1 MNTTASIK
9 GYISTLCA
17 LLLTIIVQPALGQD
31 NDIELRQ
38 NAPSGLSR
46 TDVVSNNAIVVE
58 SINTPTKPFAF
69 GVEAGATMD
78 FSGTE
83 TSHFDIDIYG
93 GYRKGWIQTLGMGIG
108 FHPTLAHNRTFIPIY
123 AMFRCNFKEGRSLCF
138 ADAKV
143 GLSINELNS
152 DTHNTGLYASAG
164 IGFNLLQNRRFKLH
178 AIVGYNYT
186 QIIPFEIY
194 TQQAMHGASIR
205 IGITF

>member
-1 MNTTASIK
+1 MNTATVIRNS
-9 GYISTLCA
+9 ISTICA
-17 LLLTIIVQPALGQD
+17 LLLAMLVMPAMGQ
-31 NDIELRQ
+31 DIELRQ
-38 NAPSGLSR
+38 NAPSALPR
-46 TDVVSNNAIVVE
+46 TDTPSDNAVVVE
-58 SINTPTKPFAF
+58 SINAPTKPFAF

-83 TSHFDIDIYG
+83 TTHYDIDIYG
-93 GYRKGWIQTLGMGIG
+93 GYRKGLIQTLGMGIG
-108 FHPTLAHNRTFIPIY
+108 FHPSLEQNRTFIPIY
-123 AMFRCNFKEGRSLCF
+123 AIFRCNLKEGRSLCF

-152 DTHNTGLYASAG
+152 DTHNTGVYASAG

-186 QIIPFEIY
+186 QIVPFEVY
-194 TQQAMHGASIR
+194 TEQAMHGVSIR